1 MFSNLWFSIAINICA
16 SLILIYGIHL
26 FWNHIK
32 DNYSKPKTKNLVN
45 TQIEKYKK
53 IIDEIQQSRT
63 LSQPVTMNGVDE
75 KQQMYNELTD
85 FMNTE
90 LAS

>member
-1 MFSNLWFSIAINICA
+1 MFSNLWFSIAINICI
-16 SLILIYGIHL
+16 SLFLIYGIHF

-45 TQIEKYKK
+45 SQIEKYKK

-63 LSQPVTMNGVDE
+63 LPQPIDE
-75 KQQMYNELTD
+75 KQQMYNELTN
-85 FMNTE
+85 FMNAE
-90 LAS
+90 LVS

>member
-1 MFSNLWFSIAINICA
+1 MFSNLWFSIAINICI
-16 SLILIYGIHL
+16 SLFLIYGIHL

-45 TQIEKYKK
+45 SQIEKYKK
-53 IIDEIQQSRT
+53 IIDEIQQAKPPSVPINKT
-63 LSQPVTMNGVDE
+63 E
-75 KQQMYNELTD
+75 EMYNELTD

-90 LAS
+90 LLVQD

>member
-1 MFSNLWFSIAINICA
+1 MFSNLWFSIAINICI
-16 SLILIYGIHL
+16 SLFLIYGIHL

-45 TQIEKYKK
+45 SQIEKYKK

-63 LSQPVTMNGVDE
+63 LPQLVTMSGVDE

>member
-1 MFSNLWFSIAINICA
+1 MFSNLWFSIAINICI
-16 SLILIYGIHL
+16 SLFFIYGIHL

-45 TQIEKYKK
+45 SQIEKYKK
-53 IIDEIQQSRT
+53 IIDEIQQAKPPSV
-63 LSQPVTMNGVDE
+63 PAGNKE
-75 KQQMYNELTD
+75 QMFNELTD

-90 LAS
+90 LMVE